1 MDQPSTALRGMSMQE
16 LDAGNFLG
24 SDVRTWEADSIWYSL
39 AHYDASLRAQHQN
52 SSQDWHYHRNPH
64 FSFILEGGNV
74 EHRKRAVSHSL
85 PGHLLFYQS
94 GELHQN
100 VNVVYPSKNF
110 NVEMSEAF
118 FSRYNVSDA
127 DIDAKA
133 VTGPR
138 AKFTML
144 RLYKAALDKGKNADL
159 EIHSL
164 LLGFLF
170 EGDEGRG
177 FTAVPSWVGRVAEV
191 INDRWDENLSLLEL
205 SREAGVHPTTIS
217 KRFPKYFSCTL
228 GEYVRRLRV
237 EKALAMIR
245 RSDRSLT
252 EVAHRCGFADQS
264 HFTRVFKEM
273 TGLLPK
279 SYRKI

>member
-1 MDQPSTALRGMSMQE
+1 MPE
-16 LDAGNFLG
+16 LEAGKFLG
-24 SDVRTWEADSIWYSL
+24 SEVRTREADSVWYSV
-39 AHYDASLRAQHQN
+39 ASYDESLRARRHN
-52 SSQDWHYHRNPH
+52 PANDWHSHRNPH
-64 FSFILEGGNV
+64 FSFVLDGGNV
-74 EHRKRAVSHSL
+74 ERRKHRVTDCL
-85 PGHLLFYQS
+85 PGRLLFYHS
-94 GELHQN
+94 GESHQN
-100 VNVVYPSKNF
+100 VNVVYPSRNF
-110 NVEMSEAF
+110 NVEMGEAF
-118 FSRYNVSDA
+118 FSRYHLSDA
-127 DIDAKA
+127 AIDARLA
-133 VTGPR
+133 AGPG

-144 RLYKAALDKGKNADL
+144 RIYKAALDGREHADL

-164 LLGFLF
+164 LLSLLF
-170 EGDEGRG
+170 QCEGEGG
-177 FTAVPSWVGRVAEV
+177 SKAVPPWVARVAEV
-191 INDRWDENLSLLEL
+191 INDRWDDNLSLSEL

-264 HFTRVFKEM
+264 HFTRVFKET

>member
-1 MDQPSTALRGMSMQE
+1 MQE
-16 LDAGNFLG
+16 LDAGKFLG
-24 SDVRTWEADSIWYSL
+24 SDVRTWEADSVWYSL
-39 AHYDASLRAQHQN
+39 ASYEESLRAELH
-52 SSQDWHYHRNPH
+52 SSSNDWHSHRNPH
-64 FSFILEGGNV
+64 FSFILQGGNV
-74 EHRKRAVSHSL
+74 ERRKRAVTDCL
-85 PGHLLFYQS
+85 PGQLLFYHS
-94 GELHQN
+94 GESHQN

-110 NVEMSEAF
+110 NVEMDEAF
-118 FSRYNVSDA
+118 FSRYHLSDA
-127 DIDAKA
+127 DIDARLA
-133 VTGPR
+133 TGPS

-144 RLYKAALDKGKNADL
+144 RIYKAALDKGENANL

-164 LLGFLF
+164 LLSLLF
-170 EGDEGRG
+170 EGDREGG
-177 FTAVPSWVGRVAEV
+177 STAVPSWAARVAEA

-245 RSDRSLT
+245 RSDHSLT
-252 EVAHRCGFADQS
+252 EIAHRCGFADQS
-264 HFTRVFKEM
+264 HFTRVFKET